1 MKRLK
6 KYIKHNLH
14 FFISAIFC
22 AFFALSLDM
31 FNPKI
36 VEMIIDRVILKNNM
50 DLLPR
55 LLLFMALITFSRV
68 VLGYFKEYFM
78 DLGGSR
84 LAYELRVDLFEH
96 LQKLPFS
103 FFDRINTGELMSR
116 IKEDIDNI
124 WFTFGFGLVF
134 FIEQLFY
141 FLIASV
147 ILFSINWRLTLIV
160 LTLVPFIGYIAYKL
174 ERENDEIYGEIS
186 DQGVRLNTTAQEDIA
201 GIRVVKSFGREKY
214 EIGKFFEENR
224 KIFELNVKQEK
235 IFAKYFPWMDFIT
248 NISIALAITLGDLWV
263 IGEKMSIGTLVAYSG
278 YVSMIVW
285 PVRLGG
291 WIVNMLAQCVASL
304 KKIER
309 LFSEKPEKEVIKERV
324 EIKEIRG
331 EIIFKNV
338 SFKYKDEYVLKNISF
353 HVKPGETLAIMGLTG
368 SGKTTIV
375 NLIGRF
381 YEPWEG
387 EILIDGVDIRKMKL
401 ESLRRQVA
409 VMFQD
414 TFLFSGSI
422 MENIRYGRLSA
433 SDEEVINTAREVYAH
448 DFVVSLEKG
457 YDTRV
462 QERGLRLSTGQRQL
476 VSLARTLIANP
487 KILILDEATASIDT
501 HTERLL
507 QKGIEKLLQGRTSFI
522 IAHRLSTIQNADR
535 IFVIENGKIVEE
547 GNHEELMKKRGIYY
561 NMFISQFKLW
571 SEEKEIVS

>member
-1 MKRLK
+1 
-6 KYIKHNLH
+6 
-14 FFISAIFC
+14 
-22 AFFALSLDM
+22 
-31 FNPKI
+31 
-36 VEMIIDRVILKNNM
+36 
-50 DLLPR
+50 
-55 LLLFMALITFSRV
+55 
-68 VLGYFKEYFM
+68 
-78 DLGGSR
+78 
-84 LAYELRVDLFEH
+84 
-96 LQKLPFS
+96 
-103 FFDRINTGELMSR
+103 
-116 IKEDIDNI
+116 
-124 WFTFGFGLVF
+124 
-134 FIEQLFY
+134 
-141 FLIASV
+141 
-147 ILFSINWRLTLIV
+147 
-160 LTLVPFIGYIAYKL
+160 
-174 ERENDEIYGEIS
+174 
-186 DQGVRLNTTAQEDIA
+186 
-201 GIRVVKSFGREKY
+201 
-214 EIGKFFEENR
+214 
-224 KIFELNVKQEK
+224 
-235 IFAKYFPWMDFIT
+235 
-248 NISIALAITLGDLWV
+248 
-263 IGEKMSIGTLVAYSG
+263 
-278 YVSMIVW
+278 
-285 PVRLGG
+285 
-291 WIVNMLAQCVASL
+291 
-304 KKIER
+304 
-309 LFSEKPEKEVIKERV
+309 
-324 EIKEIRG
+324 
-331 EIIFKNV
+331 
-338 SFKYKDEYVLKNISF
+338 
-353 HVKPGETLAIMGLTG
+353 
-368 SGKTTIV
+368 
-375 NLIGRF
+375 

-387 EILIDGVDIRKMKL
+387 EILIDGVDIRKIKL